1 MNKRASGAPP
11 ARFFVRDCP
20 FSRVTNAQFSALV
33 EQYQKL
39 VYTVCYQ
46 LVRDHQ
52 LAEDLTQDT
61 FVAAF
66 SHMDDCPPEHYR
78 PWLARIATNKARDH
92 LKSAWNR
99 RVMTPGDES
108 MPETAAVGAAP
119 PGPEDLTV
127 SETEAQA
134 IRQMVKELREPYYQ
148 VSVMYFLQERSVE
161 EIARALR
168 RPPKTVHTQLYRAKR
183 LLQQQITERRQAQ

>member
-1 MNKRASGAPP
+1 MFVVFSEGANNKGKGA
-11 ARFFVRDCP
+11 
-20 FSRVTNAQFSALV
+20 FSRVTNAQFSTLV

-66 SHMDDCPPEHYR
+66 SHMDDCPPEHYK

-99 RVMTPGDES
+99 RVTAPGDDA
-108 MPETAAVGAAP
+108 MPEAPAAGAMP

-134 IRQMVKELREPYYQ
+134 IRQMVKDLKEPYYQ

-183 LLQQQITERRQAQ
+183 LLQQKITERRQAQ

>member
-1 MNKRASGAPP
+1 M
-11 ARFFVRDCP
+11 
-20 FSRVTNAQFSALV
+20 TNAQFAGLV
-33 EQYQKL
+33 EQYQRL

-46 LVRDHQ
+46 LVQDPQ

-61 FVAAF
+61 FVSAF
-66 SHMDDCPPEHYR
+66 THMDSCPPEHYK
-78 PWLARIATNKARDH
+78 PWLARIPANKARDH
-92 LKSAWNR
+92 LKRAWNR
-99 RVMTPGDES
+99 RVTAPGDEA

-119 PGPEDLTV
+119 PGPEELTPG
-127 SETEAQA
+127 ETEAEA
-134 IRQMVKELREPYYQ
+134 IRQMVKDLREPYYQ
-148 VSVMYFLQERSVE
+148 VSVMYFLQERSVD